1 MIHLLLPA
9 FSALL
14 LSLSFCSFKLGIL
27 AWCALIPLYAG
38 LENKPLR
45 FHLGAAFLAGAVF
58 WSLTIYWLIHV
69 TLLGQIILILYLAL
83 YLGLF
88 GGAVYFS
95 GSLPVYCRLFFL
107 PATWVLLEYLR
118 GYLFTGLPWALV
130 GLSQARNLAVIQ
142 IAEITGTWGVSFLVV
157 LVNTALYLYWRRFAG
172 VKIIYLCAGFLALSL
187 GYGFVKLSVYPAKH
201 PHSIPLKVSVVQ
213 GNIPQ
218 ESKWDARAVT
228 FIQDR
233 YRRLSDAAAADKPQL
248 IIWPESSVPGLW
260 GRDEDQFIQVL
271 SLAYKLDTY
280 LLVGAV
286 SYLDQN
292 YFNSALLVGPGGHP
306 AGIYHKLHLVPFGE
320 YVPLKKAL
328 PFLETIAPIGD
339 ITPGEEHTIF
349 KLDSTEF
356 EKPLRASAQRRA
368 PADPVGPGAA
378 QFGVLICFED
388 LFPELSRKLVKEG
401 AVFLVNIT
409 NDAWYKKS
417 TAAYQH
423 FTASVLRAVENRVY
437 LARAAN
443 TGISGFVDPAG
454 RVLGVVADSG
464 GNEIFVT
471 GISTQSI
478 YLTKSKRTLY
488 NRWGDF
494 FILLCLL
501 FDAGA
506 AVYLLNKKR

>member
-27 AWCALIPLYAG
+27 AWCALIPLYIG

-45 FHLGAAFLAGAVF
+45 FHLAAAFWAGAVF

-83 YLGLF
+83 YFGLF

-95 GSLPVYCRLFFL
+95 GFLPVYCRLFFL

-118 GYLFTGLPWALV
+118 SYLFTGLPWVLV
-130 GLSQARNLAVIQ
+130 GLSQARNLTVIQ
-142 IAEITGTWGVSFLVV
+142 IAEITGAWGVSFLVV

-172 VKIIYLCAGFLALSL
+172 VKIIYLCACFLALSL

-201 PHSIPLKVSVVQ
+201 PDSIPLKVSVVQ

-233 YRRLSDAAAADKPQL
+233 YRQLSDAAAADKPQL

-320 YVPLKKAL
+320 YVPLKKVL

-339 ITPGEEHTIF
+339 ITPGKEHTIF
-349 KLDSTEF
+349 NLQPAQHPAQLDR
-356 EKPLRASAQRRA
+356 PVRAS
-368 PADPVGPGAA
+368 A

-401 AVFLVNIT
+401 AAFLVNIT

-437 LARAAN
+437 LARSAN
-443 TGISGFVDPAG
+443 TGISAFIDPAG
-454 RVLGVVADSG
+454 RILAAVADSG
-464 GNEIFVT
+464 GNEIFVP

-478 YLTKSKRTLY
+478 YLAKPKRTLY

-501 FDAGA
+501 FDAGTII
-506 AVYLLNKKR
+506 YLLNKKR